1 MQRHFEVLSMTQT
14 TGRTATEERALKLLG
29 SGLGP
34 EIVASAVG
42 VSVSRISQLL
52 SDEEFSAAV
61 SELRFNALQKHNET
75 DDIYDEMEIELQQQF
90 KSFVPLLTQP
100 MQILK
105 AMKEINSMKRRGQS
119 APESMTLNNQVVNL
133 YMPTKIVQKFV
144 TNINNQVVKAGEQEL
159 LTVQSSALPALA
171 AASRRGA
178 AQKGIGTENDE
189 TIIEANLGTSETISA
204 GNFGTLTTETE
215 STAN

>member
-1 MQRHFEVLSMTQT
+1 MQRYFEVHRMTQT

-75 DDIYDEMEIELQQQF
+75 DDIYDEMESQLQDQF
-90 KSFVPLLTQP
+90 RNHISMLYEP
-100 MQILK
+100 MKILK

-119 APESMTLNNQVVNL
+119 APESMTLNNTVVNL

-144 TNINNQVVKAGEQEL
+144 TNINNQVVKAGSQEL

-204 GNFGTLTTETE
+204 GNSGALTAETA
-215 STAN
+215 SNAN